1 MRGSFFCLIF
11 LLNYCYSEQ
20 LLGGWSVS
28 SDDSLKSEC
37 LEKALVHLNGG
48 DVNNDIRA
56 EASNLVCRTQVV
68 NGLNIKCTFTFR
80 AKKQR
85 CSFYKSFIQT
95 LETQLEQCKDIT
107 DEPVVEERDT
117 ENNNDNEDEE
127 QQPLIAEEKNDEHE
141 EEQSAPVSESNKENE
156 VVATPDS
163 EEEEDEAAVD
173 SLSQRM
179 SDQAANNDDDEQQPQ

>member
-37 LEKALVHLNGG
+37 LEKALVHLNGA

-127 QQPLIAEEKNDEHE
+127 QQ
-141 EEQSAPVSESNKENE
+141 SAPVSESNKENE

-173 SLSQRM
+173 SLSQKM
-179 SDQAANNDDDEQQPQ
+179 SDQAANNNDDEQQPQQRE